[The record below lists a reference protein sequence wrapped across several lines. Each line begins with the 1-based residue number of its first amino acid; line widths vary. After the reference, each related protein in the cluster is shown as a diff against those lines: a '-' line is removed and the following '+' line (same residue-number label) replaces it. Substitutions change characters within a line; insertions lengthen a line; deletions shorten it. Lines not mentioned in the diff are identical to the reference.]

1 MNPYFVTGFL
11 DAVGEECFSIL
22 FLRSKNSKL
31 GWNIRINF
39 QLKVDIKDKE
49 LLGKIKQALGAGV
62 IINNKSSCR
71 LIITSVSEIINTIIP
86 HFDKYP
92 LLTKTQEEF
101 ELFKIAA
108 LIMQDKQH
116 LTSKGFQEILS
127 IKAAMRNGLTGT
139 LAENFP
145 NTLPMVFGS
154 YSLPRSISTRGST
167 EKSLNP
173 NWIAG
178 FTEGKGSF
186 KIDVPEYPSDIPVK
200 LNFQILIHHRDKELL
215 ALIINYFNCGTS
227 KMGDNTKEG
236 SSYKIFTVTNIE
248 DIFNIIT
255 FFQKYPLQGMK
266 NLDLD
271 LFIKVVELIKT
282 KGDQT
287 PPSEFYAKELHKIMG
302 RKLYT
307 PKYDS
312 TYVPFLVYSN
322 ADTEKALIV
331 KNNLGKSGVYCWVNN
346 ESGTR
351 YVGSSIDLGKR
362 FLNYYNLKHLI
373 KNNMSIYKALLK
385 YGHSKFSLEILE
397 YCEINCVIKREHY
410 YIDCIKPNYNILKVA
425 GSPLGY
431 KHTPEAIK
439 KIKVIRYRA

>member
-1 MNPYFVTGFL
+1 
-11 DAVGEECFSIL
+11 
-22 FLRSKNSKL
+22 
-31 GWNIRINF
+31 
-39 QLKVDIKDKE
+39 IKDKE
-49 LLGKIKQALGAGV
+49 LLGKIKQACFAGAGV
-62 IINNKSSCR
+62 IVNNKSSSR

-92 LLTKTQEEF
+92 LLTKTVEEF

-145 NTLPMVFGS
+145 NTLPMVLGS
-154 YSLPRSISTRGST
+154 
-167 EKSLNP
+167 
-173 NWIAG
+173 

-186 KIDVPEYPSDIPVK
+186 KLDVAEYPSDIPVK
-200 LNFQILIHHRDKELL
+200 LNFQILIHQRDKELL

-227 KMGDNTKEG
+227 KMGDNPKQG

-271 LFIKVVELIKT
+271 QFIKVVELIKT
-282 KGDQT
+282 KGDKT
-287 PPSEFYAKELHKIMG
+287 SPSEFYAEELHKIMG

-307 PKYDS
+307 PKSDS

-322 ADTEKALIV
+322 ADSFG
-331 KNNLGKSGVYCWVNN
+331 GKK
-346 ESGTR
+346 
-351 YVGSSIDLGKR
+351 L
-362 FLNYYNLKHLI
+362 
-373 KNNMSIYKALLK
+373 
-385 YGHSKFSLEILE
+385 
-397 YCEINCVIKREHY
+397 
-410 YIDCIKPNYNILKVA
+410 
-425 GSPLGY
+425 
-431 KHTPEAIK
+431 
-439 KIKVIRYRA
+439 